1 MADSASAGQRGGLD
15 RASRADG
22 PTMVWSTDGIPPPA
36 RFSYWRDVVRSAAM
50 GFFGTPEAVSPG
62 EFSARVE
69 LRSCGPLRF
78 MLAESRTSYQIV
90 RTRRDVANAS
100 DHYALYLQLS
110 GETTSIVGGEAVKLH
125 PGDIGFCEGRE
136 YRAQHGGRCAIAMVP
151 LAMMERR
158 APWLRDRP
166 HRKLASDARFAAHL
180 RLHMMELAG
189 NDSPL
194 GDAETSL
201 LAESLCNLVA
211 LAGTDGIPSRRL
223 EAELKVEAL
232 LAFCRQNLHD
242 PELSPQQAAD
252 RLSISV
258 RTLHSRF
265 RLTGRTFGQWLLEN
279 RLQGCSHALRDPRQ
293 RVLNISELAYRW
305 GFNDLSY
312 FNRTFRAHFD
322 MTPREWRNG
331 SEAS

>member
-1 MADSASAGQRGGLD
+1 MVDSASAGQSDGMEKV
-15 RASRADG
+15 AHADG
-22 PTMVWSTDGIPPPA
+22 QSVIWSTDGIPA
-36 RFSYWRDVVRSAAM
+36 HERFSYWREVVRSATA
-50 GFFGTPEAVSPG
+50 GFFGTPEAASPG
-62 EFSARVE
+62 AFAARVE
-69 LRSCGPLRF
+69 FRRCGPLRF
-78 MLAESRTSYQIV
+78 MLSESETSYRIV

-110 GETTSIVGGEAVKLH
+110 GETTSIVGGQAIKLH

-136 YRAQHGGRCAIAMVP
+136 YRAEHGGRCAIAMLP
-151 LAMMERR
+151 RAMMERR

-189 NDSPL
+189 NGSPL

-223 EAELKVEAL
+223 EAELQVEAL
-232 LAFCRQNLHD
+232 LALCRENLHD
-242 PELSPQQAAD
+242 AELSPQRVAD
-252 RLSISV
+252 HLGISV

-279 RLQGCSHALRDPRQ
+279 RLQGCGDALRDPRQ
-293 RVLNISELAYRW
+293 RTLNISELAYRW

-322 MTPREWRNG
+322 MTPRDWRNG
-331 SEAS
+331 PKAS